1 VSHLDRKAASQAVVY
16 LLALVAAMILLSL
29 AALLVLKLIYKW

>member
-1 VSHLDRKAASQAVVY
+1 VSHLDRKAVSQAAVY
-16 LLALVAAMILLSL
+16 LLALVAAMILLSF